1 MTNSIGRFD
10 MLLDIKPIDNIS
22 RNFSRLLAHGCNA
35 PLHVMT
41 VLIIMMFLVME
52 VSSRHAAA
60 IAAIQPVAAT
70 TRERGVGSTI
80 AVGNSALTRAKR
92 YRH

>member
-1 MTNSIGRFD
+1 

-52 VSSRHAAA
+52 VSSRPAA

-70 TRERGVGSTI
+70 TRERGVGST
-80 AVGNSALTRAKR
+80 
-92 YRH
+92 